1 MIKYDKMFQL
11 LEANGFNPA
20 KVKKEGILSPST
32 IANIKSGKGS
42 LNYDC
47 LNRLCY
53 ILHCQPADLME
64 FVPDPEEEVIVLS
77 RSNVKKRG
85 INAVQKK

>member
-1 MIKYDKMFQL
+1 MIKYDKMFKL
-11 LEANGFNPA
+11 LTDKGYNPS

-53 ILHCQPADLME
+53 ILDCQPADLME
-64 FVPDPEEEVIVLS
+64 FIPDPDEEDIVLS

-85 INAVQKK
+85 KNAVK